1 MFRFDSFK
9 KSNEQDSSFSFLQ
22 RITSNNNNNNNNNG
36 IITSS
41 TSSSSTTTSNSN
53 NSDKQKNNTSIPIP
67 VNSWGMLVLSQLQNQ
82 QEDFIDIINILTK
95 NSKVKKH
102 FIFNMLIYIY
112 VYIFIIGHRTLA
124 CFNTLSSISYS

>member
-22 RITSNNNNNNNNNG
+22 RITSNNNNG
-36 IITSS
+36 TITSS

-95 NSKVKKH
+95 NSKVKKKKKRRNIL
-102 FIFNMLIYIY
+102 FFMLIYIY
-112 VYIFIIGHRTLA
+112 NRP
-124 CFNTLSSISYS
+124 SYSCLFQYPLIHQL

>member
-22 RITSNNNNNNNNNG
+22 RITSNNNSNNG
-36 IITSS
+36 IIASS
-41 TSSSSTTTSNSN
+41 TSSSTTTTTTSNSN
-53 NSDKQKNNTSIPIP
+53 NSDKQKSNTSIPIP

-95 NSKVKKH
+95 NSKVKKRRYAL
-102 FIFNMLIYIY
+102 FFMLI
-112 VYIFIIGHRTLA
+112 L
-124 CFNTLSSISYS
+124 

>member
-22 RITSNNNNNNNNNG
+22 RITSNNNSNNG

-41 TSSSSTTTSNSN
+41 TSSSTTTTTSNSN

-95 NSKVKKH
+95 NSKVKKKKMC
-102 FIFNMLIYIY
+102 FIFYAYI
-112 VYIFIIGHRTLA
+112 IIGHRTLA